1 MAQTPGQSCPNCG
14 GPIAAGQRFCTNC
27 GTVLEAPPPSQ
38 YGGMQQQNYPPAQ
51 QPPPYAQQQPPPYAQ
66 QPQQPPPYMQ
76 QLQQKQSPIAEAFG
90 ALGLLFLL
98 RRFGRGYARGYV
110 PRRQSSGCCGCLVLL
125 VILLVVLGL
134 PGYIIARNK
143 IPALQRA
150 INSGNSVSSGNT
162 GGILATPP
170 LASPTTTQ
178 LNETVNY
185 AGIDITI
192 VNAQQASSFSD
203 DNNSS
208 TNELVRLNLQ
218 EKAGS
223 AVGSFLYGDVMR
235 LVLPDKTTIVPSRAQ
250 NDIAPEQG
258 TTRTNWIDFTV
269 ATNTK
274 IDQLKLL
281 LGTDKEA
288 QMSVPLSSGA
298 NLSAYQLKTAS
309 PNTSIQYDGLAW
321 TVTSVTLAWNYYGHQ
336 ADKGMRY
343 VVVQF
348 RIDNPTSQQFTS
360 GFPEEYMR
368 LKAGGATS
376 APAGNATLPITV
388 PANSSGATGVVA
400 FQVPEGVTSYTL
412 ILLGKANVSPPISQ
426 STTNLQ
432 VA

>member
-1 MAQTPGQSCPNCG
+1 MAQPPGQSCPNWG

-51 QPPPYAQQQPPPYAQ
+51 QPPPYAQP
-66 QPQQPPPYMQ
+66 PQQPLPYMQ
-76 QLQQKQSPIAEAFG
+76 PPQQKQSPIAEAFG

-98 RRFGRGYARGYV
+98 RRSGLRGYV
-110 PRRQSSGCCGCLVLL
+110 PRRKSSGCCGCLVLL

-134 PGYIIARNK
+134 PGYFAFRNQ

-150 INSGNSVSSGNT
+150 INSRNSVSSGNT
-162 GGILATPP
+162 SGILATPP

-185 AGIDITI
+185 AGVDITI
-192 VNAQQASSFSD
+192 LNAQQASSFSD
-203 DNNSS
+203 DNKSS
-208 TNELVRLNLQ
+208 TNELVRLNLN

-223 AVGSFLYGDVMR
+223 AVGSFLYGDLMR
-235 LVLPDKTTIVPSRAQ
+235 LVLPDQTTIVPSRAQ
-250 NDIAPEQG
+250 NDIGPEQG

-274 IDQLKLL
+274 INHFTRL

-288 QMSVPLSSGA
+288 QIGVPLSSGA

-309 PNTSIQYDGLAW
+309 PNTSIQYAGLAW

-348 RIDNPTSQQFTS
+348 RIDNPTSNQFTS
-360 GFPEEYMR
+360 GFLEEYIR
-368 LKAGGATS
+368 LKSCGATS
-376 APAGNATLPITV
+376 APAGNSTLPITV

-412 ILLGKANVSPPISQ
+412 ILLGKPNISPPISQ
-426 STTNLQ
+426 STTNFQ

>member
-14 GPIAAGQRFCTNC
+14 GPIATGQRFCTNC
-27 GTVLEAPPPSQ
+27 GAVLEAPPPSQ

-51 QPPPYAQQQPPPYAQ
+51 QPPPYAQPQPPPYAQ
-66 QPQQPPPYMQ
+66 PPQQLPPYMQ
-76 QLQQKQSPIAEAFG
+76 QPQQKQSPIAEAFG

-134 PGYIIARNK
+134 PGYFAFRSK
-143 IPALQRA
+143 IPALQNT
-150 INSGNSVSSGNT
+150 INSSSSGNT

-185 AGIDITI
+185 AGVEITI
-192 VNAQQASSFSD
+192 LNAQQASSFSD

-223 AVGSFLYGDVMR
+223 AVGTFLYGDVMR
-235 LVLPDKTTIVPSRAQ
+235 LVLPDKTTIVPSSEQ
-250 NDIAPEQG
+250 SDIGPGQG

-269 ATNTK
+269 PTNTK
-274 IDQLKLL
+274 IDQLTLL

-309 PNTSIQYDGLAW
+309 PNTTIQYAGLTW
-321 TVTSVTLAWNYYGHQ
+321 TVTSVTLAWNYSGHQ

-343 VVVQF
+343 VIVQF
-348 RIDNPTSQQFTS
+348 RIDNPTSNQFTS
-360 GFPEEYMR
+360 GFPGDYMR
-368 LKAGGATS
+368 LKAGDATS
-376 APAGNATLPITV
+376 APAGNTTLPISV

-412 ILLGKANVSPPISQ
+412 ILLGRPTAYPPVSQ
-426 STTNLQ
+426 STTNFQ

>member
-1 MAQTPGQSCPNCG
+1 M
-14 GPIAAGQRFCTNC
+14 
-27 GTVLEAPPPSQ
+27 
-38 YGGMQQQNYPPAQ
+38 
-51 QPPPYAQQQPPPYAQ
+51 QPP
-66 QPQQPPPYMQ
+66 
-76 QLQQKQSPIAEAFG
+76 QQKQSPIAEAFG

-98 RRFGRGYARGYV
+98 RRSGLRGYV
-110 PRRQSSGCCGCLVLL
+110 PRRKSSGCCGCLVLL

-134 PGYIIARNK
+134 PGYFAFRNR
-143 IPALQRA
+143 IPALQNT
-150 INSGNSVSSGNT
+150 INSVSSGNT
-162 GGILATPP
+162 SGILATPP

-208 TNELVRLNLQ
+208 TNELVRLNLN

-250 NDIAPEQG
+250 SDIGPDQG
-258 TTRTNWIDFTV
+258 TTRKNWIDFTV
-269 ATNTK
+269 PTNTK
-274 IDQLKLL
+274 IDQLTLL

-309 PNTSIQYDGLAW
+309 PNTSIQYAGLAW

-343 VVVQF
+343 VIVQF
-348 RIDNPTSQQFTS
+348 RIDNPTSNQFTS

-368 LKAGGATS
+368 LKSGGATS
-376 APAGNATLPITV
+376 APAGNSTLPITV

>member
-1 MAQTPGQSCPNCG
+1 MAQTPGRSCPNCG

-51 QPPPYAQQQPPPYAQ
+51 QPPPYVQP
-66 QPQQPPPYMQ
+66 PQQPLPYMQ
-76 QLQQKQSPIAEAFG
+76 PPQQKQSPIAEAFG

-98 RRFGRGYARGYV
+98 RRSGLRGYV
-110 PRRQSSGCCGCLVLL
+110 PRRKSSGCCGCLVLL

-134 PGYIIARNK
+134 PGYFAFRNR
-143 IPALQRA
+143 IPALQNT
-150 INSGNSVSSGNT
+150 INSVSSGNT

-185 AGIDITI
+185 AGVDITI
-192 VNAQQASSFSD
+192 LNVQQASSFSD

-208 TNELVRLNLQ
+208 TNELVRLNLN

-223 AVGSFLYGDVMR
+223 AVGTFLYGDVTR
-235 LVLPDKTTIVPSRAQ
+235 LVLPDQTTIVPSRAQ
-250 NDIAPEQG
+250 NDISPTQG

-274 IDQLKLL
+274 IDQLTLL

-309 PNTSIQYDGLAW
+309 PNTSIQYAGLAW
-321 TVTSVTLAWNYYGHQ
+321 TVTSVTLAWNYSGHQ

-348 RIDNPTSQQFTS
+348 RIDNPTSNQFTS
-360 GFPEEYMR
+360 GFPEDYMR
-368 LKAGGATS
+368 LKSGGATS
-376 APAGNATLPITV
+376 APAGNTTLPLTV
-388 PANSSGATGVVA
+388 AANSSGATGVVA

-412 ILLGKANVSPPISQ
+412 ILLGKPNLSPPISQ
-426 STTNLQ
+426 STTNFQ

>member
-1 MAQTPGQSCPNCG
+1 
-14 GPIAAGQRFCTNC
+14 
-27 GTVLEAPPPSQ
+27 
-38 YGGMQQQNYPPAQ
+38 MQQP
-51 QPPPYAQQQPPPYAQ
+51 
-66 QPQQPPPYMQ
+66 
-76 QLQQKQSPIAEAFG
+76 QQKQSPIAEAFG

-98 RRFGRGYARGYV
+98 RRFGRGYTRGYV

-185 AGIDITI
+185 AGVDITI
-192 VNAQQASSFSD
+192 LNAQQASSFSD

-208 TNELVRLNLQ
+208 TNELVRLNLN
-218 EKAGS
+218 EKAGP

-274 IDQLKLL
+274 IDQLTLL

-288 QMSVPLSSGA
+288 QMSIPLSSSA
-298 NLSAYQLKTAS
+298 NLSAYQPKTAS
-309 PNTSIQYDGLAW
+309 PNASTRYNGLTWTITSA
-321 TVTSVTLAWNYYGHQ
+321 TLAWNYNGKQ
-336 ADKGMRY
+336 ADTGMRY

-360 GFPEEYMR
+360 GFPSDYMR
-368 LKAGGATS
+368 LKAGNATS
-376 APAGNATLPITV
+376 APDGSTTLPTVV
-388 PANSSGATGVVA
+388 PANSTGATGVVP
-400 FQVPEGVTSYTL
+400 FQVPEGVTSYML
-412 ILLGKANVSPPISQ
+412 ILLANSNVTPPIAQASMDFQ
-426 STTNLQ
+426 IK
-432 VA
+432 

>member
-1 MAQTPGQSCPNCG
+1 MAQTPGRSCPNCG

-51 QPPPYAQQQPPPYAQ
+51 QPPPYAQP
-66 QPQQPPPYMQ
+66 PQQPLPYMQ
-76 QLQQKQSPIAEAFG
+76 PPQQKQSPIAEAFG

-98 RRFGRGYARGYV
+98 RRSGLRGYV
-110 PRRQSSGCCGCLVLL
+110 PRRKSSGCCGCLVLL

-134 PGYIIARNK
+134 PGYFAFRNR
-143 IPALQRA
+143 IPALQNT
-150 INSGNSVSSGNT
+150 INSVSSGNT
-162 GGILATPP
+162 SGILATPP

-185 AGIDITI
+185 AGVDITI
-192 VNAQQASSFSD
+192 LNAQQASSFSD

-208 TNELVRLNLQ
+208 TNELVRLNLN
-218 EKAGS
+218 EKAGP

-235 LVLPDKTTIVPSRAQ
+235 LVLPDNTTIVPSRAQ
-250 NDIAPEQG
+250 NDIGPEQG

-309 PNTSIQYDGLAW
+309 PNTLIQYAGLAW

-343 VVVQF
+343 VIVQF
-348 RIDNPTSQQFTS
+348 RIDNPTSNQFTS
-360 GFPEEYMR
+360 GFPEDYMR

-376 APAGNATLPITV
+376 APAGNTTLPLTV

-412 ILLGKANVSPPISQ
+412 ILLGKPNISPPISQ
-426 STTNLQ
+426 STTNFQ

>member
-1 MAQTPGQSCPNCG
+1 MAQTPGRSCPNCG

-51 QPPPYAQQQPPPYAQ
+51 QPPPYAQP
-66 QPQQPPPYMQ
+66 PQQPLPYMQ
-76 QLQQKQSPIAEAFG
+76 PPQQKQSPIAEAFG

-98 RRFGRGYARGYV
+98 RRSGLRGYV
-110 PRRQSSGCCGCLVLL
+110 PRRKSSGCCGCLVLL

-134 PGYIIARNK
+134 PGYFAFRNQ

-150 INSGNSVSSGNT
+150 INSRNSVSSGNT
-162 GGILATPP
+162 SGILATPP

-185 AGIDITI
+185 AGVDITI
-192 VNAQQASSFSD
+192 LNAQQASSFSD

-208 TNELVRLNLQ
+208 TNELVRLNLN
-218 EKAGS
+218 EKAGP
-223 AVGSFLYGDVMR
+223 AVGSFLYDDVMR

-250 NDIAPEQG
+250 NDIGPEQG

-274 IDQLKLL
+274 IDQLTLL
-281 LGTDKEA
+281 VGTDKEA

-309 PNTSIQYDGLAW
+309 PNTSIQYAGLAW

-348 RIDNPTSQQFTS
+348 RIDNPTSNQFTS

-368 LKAGGATS
+368 LKSGGATS
-376 APAGNATLPITV
+376 APAGNSTLPITV

-412 ILLGKANVSPPISQ
+412 ILLGKPNLSPPISQ

>member
-1 MAQTPGQSCPNCG
+1 
-14 GPIAAGQRFCTNC
+14 
-27 GTVLEAPPPSQ
+27 
-38 YGGMQQQNYPPAQ
+38 MQQP
-51 QPPPYAQQQPPPYAQ
+51 
-66 QPQQPPPYMQ
+66 
-76 QLQQKQSPIAEAFG
+76 QQKQSPIAEAFG

-98 RRFGRGYARGYV
+98 RRSGLRGYV
-110 PRRQSSGCCGCLVLL
+110 PRRKSSGCCGCLVLL

-134 PGYIIARNK
+134 PGYFAFRNR
-143 IPALQRA
+143 IPALQNT
-150 INSGNSVSSGNT
+150 INSVSSGNT
-162 GGILATPP
+162 SGILATPP

-185 AGIDITI
+185 AGVDITI
-192 VNAQQASSFSD
+192 LNAQQASSFSD

-208 TNELVRLNLQ
+208 TNELVRLNLN

-250 NDIAPEQG
+250 SDIGPDQG
-258 TTRTNWIDFTV
+258 TTRKNWIDFTV
-269 ATNTK
+269 PTNIK
-274 IDQLKLL
+274 IDQLALL

-321 TVTSVTLAWNYYGHQ
+321 TITSVTLAWNYDGHQ

-343 VVVQF
+343 VIVQF
-348 RIDNPTSQQFTS
+348 RIDNPTSNQFTS

-368 LKAGGATS
+368 LKSGGATS
-376 APAGNATLPITV
+376 APAGNSTLPITV
-388 PANSSGATGVVA
+388 PANSSGAMGVVA
-400 FQVPEGVTSYTL
+400 FQVPEGSTAYTL

-426 STTNLQ
+426 STTNFQ

>member
-51 QPPPYAQQQPPPYAQ
+51 QPPPYAQP
-66 QPQQPPPYMQ
+66 PQQPLPYMQ
-76 QLQQKQSPIAEAFG
+76 PPQQKQSPIAEAFG

-98 RRFGRGYARGYV
+98 RRSGLRGYV
-110 PRRQSSGCCGCLVLL
+110 PRRKSSGCCGCLVLL

-134 PGYIIARNK
+134 PGYFAFRNR
-143 IPALQRA
+143 IPALQNT
-150 INSGNSVSSGNT
+150 INSVSSGNT
-162 GGILATPP
+162 SGILATPP

-185 AGIDITI
+185 AGVDITI
-192 VNAQQASSFSD
+192 LNAQQASSFSD

-208 TNELVRLNLQ
+208 TNELVRLNLN

-250 NDIAPEQG
+250 NDIGPSQG

-269 ATNTK
+269 PTNTK
-274 IDQLKLL
+274 IDQLTLL

-321 TVTSVTLAWNYYGHQ
+321 TITSVTLAWNYDGHQ

-343 VVVQF
+343 VIVQF
-348 RIDNPTSQQFTS
+348 RIDNPSSQQFTS

-368 LKAGGATS
+368 LKASDATS
-376 APAGNATLPITV
+376 APAGNTTLPLTV

-400 FQVPEGVTSYTL
+400 FQVPEGSTAYTL

-426 STTNLQ
+426 STTNFQ

>member
-1 MAQTPGQSCPNCG
+1 MAQTPGRSCPNCG

-51 QPPPYAQQQPPPYAQ
+51 QPPPYAQP
-66 QPQQPPPYMQ
+66 PQQPLSYMQ
-76 QLQQKQSPIAEAFG
+76 PPQQKQSPIAEAFG

-98 RRFGRGYARGYV
+98 RRSGLRGYV
-110 PRRQSSGCCGCLVLL
+110 PRRKSSGCCGCLVLL

-134 PGYIIARNK
+134 PGYFAFRNR
-143 IPALQRA
+143 IPALQNT
-150 INSGNSVSSGNT
+150 INSVSSGNT
-162 GGILATPP
+162 SGILATPP

-185 AGIDITI
+185 AGVDITI
-192 VNAQQASSFSD
+192 LNAQQASSFSD

-208 TNELVRLNLQ
+208 TNELVRLNLN

-250 NDIAPEQG
+250 SDIGPDQG
-258 TTRTNWIDFTV
+258 TTRKNWIDFTV
-269 ATNTK
+269 PTNTK
-274 IDQLKLL
+274 IDQLALL

-309 PNTSIQYDGLAW
+309 PNTSIQYAGLAW

-343 VVVQF
+343 VIVQF
-348 RIDNPTSQQFTS
+348 RIDNPTSNQFTS

-368 LKAGGATS
+368 LKSGGATS
-376 APAGNATLPITV
+376 APAGNSTLPITV
-388 PANSSGATGVVA
+388 PANSSGAAGVVA

-412 ILLGKANVSPPISQ
+412 ILLGKPNISPPISQ
-426 STTNLQ
+426 STTNFQ

>member
-1 MAQTPGQSCPNCG
+1 MAQTPGRSCPNCG
-14 GPIAAGQRFCTNC
+14 GPITAGQRFCTNC

-51 QPPPYAQQQPPPYAQ
+51 QPPPYAQQQPAPYAQ
-66 QPQQPPPYMQ
+66 PPQQPLPYMQ
-76 QLQQKQSPIAEAFG
+76 PPQQKQSPIAEAFG

-98 RRFGRGYARGYV
+98 RRSGLRGYV
-110 PRRQSSGCCGCLVLL
+110 PRRKSSGCCGCLVLL

-134 PGYIIARNK
+134 PGYFAFRNR
-143 IPALQRA
+143 IPALQNT
-150 INSGNSVSSGNT
+150 INSVSSGNT
-162 GGILATPP
+162 SGILATPP

-185 AGIDITI
+185 AGVDITI
-192 VNAQQASSFSD
+192 LNAQQASSFSD

-208 TNELVRLNLQ
+208 TNELVRLNLN
-218 EKAGS
+218 EKAGPT
-223 AVGSFLYGDVMR
+223 VGSFLYGDVMR

-250 NDIAPEQG
+250 NDIGPEQG

-269 ATNTK
+269 PTNTK
-274 IDQLKLL
+274 IDQLTLL

-309 PNTSIQYDGLAW
+309 PNTSIQYAGLAW

-343 VVVQF
+343 VIVQF
-348 RIDNPTSQQFTS
+348 RIDNPTSNQFTS

-368 LKAGGATS
+368 LKSGGATS
-376 APAGNATLPITV
+376 APAGNSTLPITV

-400 FQVPEGVTSYTL
+400 FQVPEGSTAYTL
-412 ILLGKANVSPPISQ
+412 ILLGNSNVSPPISQ
-426 STTNLQ
+426 STTNFQ

>member
-1 MAQTPGQSCPNCG
+1 MAQTPGRSCPNCG

-51 QPPPYAQQQPPPYAQ
+51 QPPPYAQP
-66 QPQQPPPYMQ
+66 PQQPLPYMQ
-76 QLQQKQSPIAEAFG
+76 PPQQKQSPIAEAFG

-98 RRFGRGYARGYV
+98 RRSGLRGYV
-110 PRRQSSGCCGCLVLL
+110 PRRKSSGCCGCLVLL

-134 PGYIIARNK
+134 PGYFAFRNR
-143 IPALQRA
+143 IPALQNT
-150 INSGNSVSSGNT
+150 INSVSSGNT
-162 GGILATPP
+162 SGILATPP

-185 AGIDITI
+185 AGVDITI
-192 VNAQQASSFSD
+192 LNAQQASSFSD

-208 TNELVRLNLQ
+208 TNELVRLNLN

-250 NDIAPEQG
+250 SDIGPDQG
-258 TTRTNWIDFTV
+258 TTRKNWIDFTV
-269 ATNTK
+269 PTNTK
-274 IDQLKLL
+274 IDQLALL

-309 PNTSIQYDGLAW
+309 PNTSIQYAGLAW

-343 VVVQF
+343 VIVQF
-348 RIDNPTSQQFTS
+348 RIDNPTSNQFTS

-368 LKAGGATS
+368 LKSGGATS
-376 APAGNATLPITV
+376 APAGNSTLPITV
-388 PANSSGATGVVA
+388 PANSSGAAGVVA

-412 ILLGKANVSPPISQ
+412 ILLGKPNISPPISQ
-426 STTNLQ
+426 STTNFQ

>member
-51 QPPPYAQQQPPPYAQ
+51 QPPPYAQP
-66 QPQQPPPYMQ
+66 PQQPLPYMQ
-76 QLQQKQSPIAEAFG
+76 PPQQKQSPIAEAFG

-98 RRFGRGYARGYV
+98 RRSGLRGYV
-110 PRRQSSGCCGCLVLL
+110 PRRKSSGCCGCLVLL

-134 PGYIIARNK
+134 PGYFAFRNR
-143 IPALQRA
+143 IPALQNT
-150 INSGNSVSSGNT
+150 INSVSSGNT
-162 GGILATPP
+162 SGILATPP

-185 AGIDITI
+185 AGVDITI
-192 VNAQQASSFSD
+192 LNAQQASSFSD

-208 TNELVRLNLQ
+208 TNELVRLNLN

-250 NDIAPEQG
+250 NDIGPEQG

-309 PNTSIQYDGLAW
+309 PNTSIQYAGLAW

-343 VVVQF
+343 VIVQF
-348 RIDNPTSQQFTS
+348 RIDNPTSNQFTS

-368 LKAGGATS
+368 LKSGGATS
-376 APAGNATLPITV
+376 APAGNSTLPITV

-412 ILLGKANVSPPISQ
+412 ILLGKPNISPPISQ
-426 STTNLQ
+426 STTNFQ

>member
-1 MAQTPGQSCPNCG
+1 MAQTPGRNCPNCG
-14 GPIAAGQRFCTNC
+14 GPITAGQRFCTNC

-51 QPPPYAQQQPPPYAQ
+51 QPPPYAQP
-66 QPQQPPPYMQ
+66 PQQPLPYMQ
-76 QLQQKQSPIAEAFG
+76 PPQQKQSPIAEAFG

-98 RRFGRGYARGYV
+98 RRSGLRGYV
-110 PRRQSSGCCGCLVLL
+110 PRRKSSGCCGCLVLL

-134 PGYIIARNK
+134 PGYFAFRNR
-143 IPALQRA
+143 IPALQNT
-150 INSGNSVSSGNT
+150 INSVSSGNT
-162 GGILATPP
+162 SGILATPP

-223 AVGSFLYGDVMR
+223 AVGTFLYGDVMR

-250 NDIAPEQG
+250 NDIGPTQG

-269 ATNTK
+269 PTNTK
-274 IDQLKLL
+274 IDQLTLL

-298 NLSAYQLKTAS
+298 NLSAYQVKTAS

-321 TVTSVTLAWNYYGHQ
+321 TVTSVTRAWNYSGHQ

-348 RIDNPTSQQFTS
+348 RIDNPTSNQFTS
-360 GFPEEYMR
+360 GFPDEYMR

-376 APAGNATLPITV
+376 APAGNTTLPLTV
-388 PANSSGATGVVA
+388 AANSSGATGGVA

-412 ILLGKANVSPPISQ
+412 ILLGKPNLSPPISQ

>member
-51 QPPPYAQQQPPPYAQ
+51 QPPPYAQP
-66 QPQQPPPYMQ
+66 PQQPLPYMQ
-76 QLQQKQSPIAEAFG
+76 PPQQKQSPIAEAFG

-98 RRFGRGYARGYV
+98 RRSGLRGYV
-110 PRRQSSGCCGCLVLL
+110 PRRKSSGCCGCLVLL

-134 PGYIIARNK
+134 PGYFAFRNR
-143 IPALQRA
+143 IPALQNT
-150 INSGNSVSSGNT
+150 INSVSSGNT
-162 GGILATPP
+162 SGILATPP

-185 AGIDITI
+185 AGVDITI
-192 VNAQQASSFSD
+192 LNAQQASSFSD

-208 TNELVRLNLQ
+208 TNELVRLNLN

-250 NDIAPEQG
+250 NDIGPEQG

-309 PNTSIQYDGLAW
+309 PNTSIQYAGLAW

-343 VVVQF
+343 VIVQF
-348 RIDNPTSQQFTS
+348 RIDNPTSNQFTS

-368 LKAGGATS
+368 LKSGGATS
-376 APAGNATLPITV
+376 APAGNSTLPITV

-400 FQVPEGVTSYTL
+400 FQVPEGVTAYTL
-412 ILLGKANVSPPISQ
+412 ILLGKPNISPPISQ
-426 STTNLQ
+426 STTNFQ

>member
-1 MAQTPGQSCPNCG
+1 MAQTPGRSCPNCG

-51 QPPPYAQQQPPPYAQ
+51 QPPPYAQP
-66 QPQQPPPYMQ
+66 PQQPLPYMQ
-76 QLQQKQSPIAEAFG
+76 PPQQKQSPIAEAFG

-98 RRFGRGYARGYV
+98 RRSGLRGYV
-110 PRRQSSGCCGCLVLL
+110 PRRKSSGCCGCLVLL

-134 PGYIIARNK
+134 PGYFAFRNR
-143 IPALQRA
+143 IPALQNT
-150 INSGNSVSSGNT
+150 INSVSSGNT
-162 GGILATPP
+162 SGILATPP

-208 TNELVRLNLQ
+208 TNELIRLNLN
-218 EKAGS
+218 EKAGP
-223 AVGSFLYGDVMR
+223 AVGTFLYGDVMR

-250 NDIAPEQG
+250 NDIGPTQG

-269 ATNTK
+269 PTNTK
-274 IDQLKLL
+274 IDQLTLL

-298 NLSAYQLKTAS
+298 NLSAYQVKTAS

-321 TVTSVTLAWNYYGHQ
+321 TVTSVTLAWNFSGHQ

-348 RIDNPTSQQFTS
+348 RIDNPTSNQFTS
-360 GFPEEYMR
+360 GFPDEYMR

-376 APAGNATLPITV
+376 APAGNTTLPLTV

-412 ILLGKANVSPPISQ
+412 ILLGKPNLSPPISQ

>member
-51 QPPPYAQQQPPPYAQ
+51 QPPPYAQ
-66 QPQQPPPYMQ
+66 PQQQQPPYMQ
-76 QLQQKQSPIAEAFG
+76 QPQQKQSPIAEAFG

-134 PGYIIARNK
+134 PGYFAFRSR
-143 IPALQRA
+143 IPALQNT
-150 INSGNSVSSGNT
+150 INSSFSGNT

-192 VNAQQASSFSD
+192 LNAQQASSFSD

-208 TNELVRLNLQ
+208 TNELVRLNLN

-235 LVLPDKTTIVPSRAQ
+235 LVLPDKTTIVPSYEQ
-250 NDIAPEQG
+250 NDARPEPG
-258 TTRTNWIDFTV
+258 TSRTNWIDFTV
-269 ATNTK
+269 PANIK
-274 IDQLKLL
+274 IDQLTLL
-281 LGTDKEA
+281 LGTDRQA
-288 QMSVPLSSGA
+288 QMNIPLSSRA
-298 NLSAYQLKTAS
+298 NLSAYQPKTAS
-309 PNTSIQYDGLAW
+309 QHATTQYAGLTWTITSA
-321 TVTSVTLAWNYYGHQ
+321 TLAWNYNGKQ

-348 RIDNPTSQQFTS
+348 RIDNPTSRQFVS
-360 GFPEEYMR
+360 GFPGEYMR
-368 LKAGGATS
+368 LKAGNATS
-376 APAGNATLPITV
+376 APDGNTTLPTVV
-388 PANSSGATGVVA
+388 PASSSGATGMVP

-412 ILLGKANVSPPISQ
+412 ILLAQPNISPPIAQ
-426 STTNLQ
+426 ATMDFKI
-432 VA
+432 

>member
-1 MAQTPGQSCPNCG
+1 MAQTPGRSCPNCG
-14 GPIAAGQRFCTNC
+14 GPITAGQRFCTNC
-27 GTVLEAPPPSQ
+27 GAVLEAPPPSQ

-51 QPPPYAQQQPPPYAQ
+51 QPPPYAQ
-66 QPQQPPPYMQ
+66 PQQQQLPPYMQ
-76 QLQQKQSPIAEAFG
+76 QPQQKQSPIAEAFG

-125 VILLVVLGL
+125 VILLLVIGL
-134 PGYIIARNK
+134 PGYFAFRNR
-143 IPALQRA
+143 IPALQNT
-150 INSGNSVSSGNT
+150 INSVSSGNT

-185 AGIDITI
+185 AGVEITI
-192 VNAQQASSFSD
+192 LNAQQASSFSD

-208 TNELVRLNLQ
+208 TNELVRLNLK
-218 EKAGS
+218 EIAGS
-223 AVGSFLYGDVMR
+223 AVGSFLYSDVMR

-250 NDIAPEQG
+250 NDIGPEQG

-274 IDQLKLL
+274 IDQLTLL

-298 NLSAYQLKTAS
+298 NLSAYQLKTTS
-309 PNTSIQYDGLAW
+309 PNTTTQYAGLTW
-321 TVTSVTLAWNYYGHQ
+321 TVTSVTLAWNYNGHQ

-368 LKAGGATS
+368 LKAGAATS
-376 APAGNATLPITV
+376 APAGNTTLPLTV

-400 FQVPEGVTSYTL
+400 FQVPEGSTAYTL
-412 ILLGKANVSPPISQ
+412 ILLGKPSAYPPISQ
-426 STTNLQ
+426 SMTNFQ

>member
-51 QPPPYAQQQPPPYAQ
+51 QPPPYAQP
-66 QPQQPPPYMQ
+66 PQQPLPYMQ
-76 QLQQKQSPIAEAFG
+76 PPQQKQSPIAEAFG

-98 RRFGRGYARGYV
+98 RRSGLRGYV
-110 PRRQSSGCCGCLVLL
+110 PRRKSSGCCGCLVLL

-134 PGYIIARNK
+134 PGYFAFRNR
-143 IPALQRA
+143 IPALQNT
-150 INSGNSVSSGNT
+150 INSVSSGNT
-162 GGILATPP
+162 SGILATPP

-185 AGIDITI
+185 AGVDITI
-192 VNAQQASSFSD
+192 LNAQQASSFSD

-223 AVGSFLYGDVMR
+223 AVGTFLYGDVMR

-250 NDIAPEQG
+250 NDIGPSQG

-269 ATNTK
+269 PTNTK
-274 IDQLKLL
+274 IDQLTLL

-309 PNTSIQYDGLAW
+309 PNTSIQYAGLAW

-343 VVVQF
+343 VIVQF
-348 RIDNPTSQQFTS
+348 RIDNPTSNQFTS

-368 LKAGGATS
+368 LKSGGATS
-376 APAGNATLPITV
+376 APAGNSTLPITV
-388 PANSSGATGVVA
+388 PANSSGAAGVVA

-412 ILLGKANVSPPISQ
+412 ILLGKPNISPPISQ
-426 STTNLQ
+426 STTNFQ

>member
-1 MAQTPGQSCPNCG
+1 MAQTPGRSCPNCG
-14 GPIAAGQRFCTNC
+14 GPITAGQRFCTNC

-51 QPPPYAQQQPPPYAQ
+51 QPPPYAQP
-66 QPQQPPPYMQ
+66 PQQPLPYMQ
-76 QLQQKQSPIAEAFG
+76 PPQQKQSPIAEAFG

-98 RRFGRGYARGYV
+98 RRSGLRGYV
-110 PRRQSSGCCGCLVLL
+110 PRRKSSGCCGCLVLL

-134 PGYIIARNK
+134 PGYFAFRNR
-143 IPALQRA
+143 IPALQNT
-150 INSGNSVSSGNT
+150 INSVSSGNT
-162 GGILATPP
+162 SGILATPP

-185 AGIDITI
+185 AGVDITI
-192 VNAQQASSFSD
+192 LNAQQASSFSD

-208 TNELVRLNLQ
+208 TNELVRLNLN
-218 EKAGS
+218 EKAGP

-250 NDIAPEQG
+250 NDIGPEQG

-269 ATNTK
+269 PTNTK
-274 IDQLKLL
+274 IDQLTLL

-309 PNTSIQYDGLAW
+309 PNTSIQYAGLAW

-343 VVVQF
+343 VIVQF
-348 RIDNPTSQQFTS
+348 RIDNPTSNQFTS

-368 LKAGGATS
+368 LKSGGATS
-376 APAGNATLPITV
+376 APAGNSTLPITV

-412 ILLGKANVSPPISQ
+412 ILLGKPNISPPISQ
-426 STTNLQ
+426 STTNFH

>member
-1 MAQTPGQSCPNCG
+1 MAQTPGRSCPNCG
-14 GPIAAGQRFCTNC
+14 GPITAGQRFCTNC
-27 GTVLEAPPPSQ
+27 GAVLEAPPPSQ

-66 QPQQPPPYMQ
+66 QQQQPPPYMQ
-76 QLQQKQSPIAEAFG
+76 QPQQKQSPIAEAFG

-125 VILLVVLGL
+125 VILLLVIGL
-134 PGYIIARNK
+134 PGYIVARNK
-143 IPALQRA
+143 IPALQNT
-150 INSGNSVSSGNT
+150 INSSSSGNT

-178 LNETVNY
+178 LNETVNF
-185 AGIDITI
+185 AGVDITI
-192 VNAQQASSFSD
+192 LNAQQASSFSD

-208 TNELVRLNLQ
+208 ANELVRLNLK
-218 EKAGS
+218 EKAGL

-235 LVLPDKTTIVPSRAQ
+235 LVLPDKTTIVPSNEQ
-250 NDIAPEQG
+250 NDIRPEQG
-258 TTRTNWIDFTV
+258 TSRTNWIDFAV
-269 ATNTK
+269 PTNSK
-274 IDQLKLL
+274 IDQLTLL

-309 PNTSIQYDGLAW
+309 PNTTTQYAGLTW
-321 TVTSVTLAWNYYGHQ
+321 TVTSVTLAWNYNGQQ

-343 VVVQF
+343 VVAQF

-368 LKAGGATS
+368 LKAGDATS
-376 APAGNATLPITV
+376 APAGNTTLPLTV

-412 ILLGKANVSPPISQ
+412 ILLGKPNVSPPISQ
-426 STTNLQ
+426 STTNFQ